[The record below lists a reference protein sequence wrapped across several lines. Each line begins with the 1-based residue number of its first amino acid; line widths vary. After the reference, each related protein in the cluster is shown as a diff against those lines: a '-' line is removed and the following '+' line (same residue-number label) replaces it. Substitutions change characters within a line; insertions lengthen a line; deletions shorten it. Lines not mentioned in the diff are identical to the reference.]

1 MTLGLDRLK
10 EILMKRKQGLGYQRS
25 FSIEQDTTLKRR
37 DLEKIL
43 FEIFDEHSS
52 RKRRKVSPDDGSA
65 TKNESAKNF
74 LRREIYALGY
84 RIQNSGSGKL
94 DANSLL
100 EAMGRTT
107 TRPEKLKNVF
117 HALLFF
123 VYEGEQ
129 GFPRQE
135 RSKLARELE
144 YAYRHRIP
152 PELLCGFLFQSSNRN
167 KLSKLLKSGFIEPA
181 FRDALS

>member
-1 MTLGLDRLK
+1 
-10 EILMKRKQGLGYQRS
+10 MKLTQGLGYKRS
-25 FSIEQDTTLKRR
+25 FSIEENTTLKPR

-52 RKRRKVSPDDGSA
+52 RKKRKVSTNDGSA

-84 RIQNSGSGKL
+84 RIQNSSSGKFDANGLL
-94 DANSLL
+94 DAK
-100 EAMGRTT
+100 GRTT
-107 TRPEKLKNVF
+107 TRPEKLENVF

-144 YAYRHRIP
+144 YAHRHRIP

-167 KLSKLLKSGFIEPA
+167 KLGKLLKSGFIEPA
-181 FRDALS
+181 FRDSLL